1 MNRRLAAAC
10 TMTVVAL
17 SLGIIHAQPAS
28 RISEA
33 QARQIAIDSAGS
45 ANGDQKKF
53 DKAFVAA
60 AKKLSPEFDDSA
72 PMVLLENAAISI
84 KVVGPVGA
92 FRLLAG
98 ESVRKMQT
106 DLSTIPWSDTVTVG
120 VYPSQIG
127 APDFERVVIKRA
139 GVIVPS
145 LPGGSFAPQE
155 LSTAMGA
162 KRTIHQG
169 TILFPASAFD
179 RGAEVEITM
188 IPVAGPNSQSVIP
201 DRMLKK
207 IL

>member
-10 TMTVVAL
+10 TFALIALTGVVRAQ
-17 SLGIIHAQPAS
+17 QPA
-28 RISEA
+28 RITEA
-33 QARQIAIDSAGS
+33 QARQIAKDAASTAK
-45 ANGDQKKF
+45 GDQNKF
-53 DKAFVAA
+53 DKAFVSA
-60 AKKLSPEFDDSA
+60 AKKLSSEFDDSQ
-72 PMVLLENAAISI
+72 PIVLLESVAISI
-84 KVVGPVGA
+84 KAVGPVGA
-92 FRLLAG
+92 FRLLSG
-98 ESVRKMQT
+98 ESVRKMQD
-106 DLSTIPWSDTVTVG
+106 DLSAIPWSDTVTIG

-139 GVIVPS
+139 GVIVAP

-155 LSTAMGA
+155 MSTAMGV

-169 TILFPASAFD
+169 TILFPSAAFD